1 MFSIDGTTMHL
12 TQGDTLDVQITIL
25 QEDGTE
31 YTPVEGDSVRFA
43 VKSSYKAP
51 EVLLLVDIPI
61 DTLRLRVDSEQTKT
75 LAARANP
82 YVYDI
87 QLTKVDGTVDTFI
100 DRSLLY
106 ITEEVE

>member
-1 MFSIDGTTMHL
+1 MSL
-12 TQGDTLDVQITIL
+12 TQGDTLDVQLTIL

-31 YTPVEGDSVRFA
+31 YIPVEGDSIRFA
-43 VKSSYKAP
+43 VKANYKAP
-51 EVLLLVDIPI
+51 EVLLLVNIPI
-61 DTLRLRVDSEQTKT
+61 DTLRLRVDSDQTKT
-75 LAARANP
+75 LTARTNP

-87 QLTKVDGTVDTFI
+87 QLTKLDGTVDTFI